1 MARSPGFA
9 GRSLGRLLG
18 RKDSEIEETLV
29 NTTMNRLCRPAVATA
44 KRALPPRRPPFAS
57 SRNALLAATPTRW
70 YRGDSGPEE
79 RHANT
84 DPATLAR
91 EEALWAKARPRY
103 DAILERHTS
112 LDHDDDVRRK
122 RLVYRSKQRGWLEVD
137 LLLGT
142 WAARHVPGLSA
153 GELDEFERFVN
164 LETVDIY
171 NVLTL
176 RADVP
181 EELKS
186 EKEGELSL
194 AERIQQWA
202 KESPLGKADREKY
215 DEVKTAHNL
224 I

>member
-1 MARSPGFA
+1 MKTA
-9 GRSLGRLLG
+9 
-18 RKDSEIEETLV
+18 
-29 NTTMNRLCRPAVATA
+29 MNPLCRAAVAAA
-44 KRALPPRRPPFAS
+44 KRPPRRPLAAAANPPRPVT
-57 SRNALLAATPTRW
+57 SRNAAPAATTTRF

-79 RHANT
+79 RHPNT
-84 DPATLAR
+84 DDATLAR
-91 EEALWAKARPRY
+91 EEVLWERARPRY

-112 LDHDDDVRRK
+112 LDHDDDVRRR

-142 WAARHVPGLSA
+142 WAAQHVPALSR

-164 LETVDIY
+164 LETIDIY

-181 EELKS
+181 EELRS

-194 AERIQQWA
+194 AERIQLWA
-202 KESPLGKADREKY
+202 KESPLGKADRQKY
-215 DEVKTAHNL
+215 VEVKTAHNL